1 MMAGLVKIAALNASI
16 VSGRWIM
23 TEDELKRYHAIYA
36 DIWKLF
42 RKYSNPTDEDVFW
55 DNLIKE
61 NQELGEKYNNSEF
74 IIQEAKNL
82 LAEIE
87 RIWKDEQQKS

>member
-1 MMAGLVKIAALNASI
+1 MKEN
-16 VSGRWIM
+16 
-23 TEDELKRYHAIYA
+23 ELKKYYAIYT
-36 DIWKLF
+36 DLWKLF
-42 RKYSNPTDEDVFW
+42 RKNAVPTDEDAFW

-61 NQELGEKYNNSEF
+61 TQELGEKYNNSEF

-87 RIWKDEQQKS
+87 RLWKDEQQKS